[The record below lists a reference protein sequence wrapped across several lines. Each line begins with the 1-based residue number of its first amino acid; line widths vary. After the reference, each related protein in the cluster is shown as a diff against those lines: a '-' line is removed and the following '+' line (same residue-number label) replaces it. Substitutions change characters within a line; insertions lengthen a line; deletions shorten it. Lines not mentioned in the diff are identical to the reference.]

1 MAQKPVL
8 TTAYSAIEV
17 SIAHRH
23 SNIFLTHCV
32 WLLLSYNIRAEQLNR
47 DLVAPK
53 AELFTIWSF
62 V

>member
-1 MAQKPVL
+1 MAQKPFL
-8 TTAYSAIEV
+8 TTTYFIVEI
-17 SIAHRH
+17 SIAHRQ